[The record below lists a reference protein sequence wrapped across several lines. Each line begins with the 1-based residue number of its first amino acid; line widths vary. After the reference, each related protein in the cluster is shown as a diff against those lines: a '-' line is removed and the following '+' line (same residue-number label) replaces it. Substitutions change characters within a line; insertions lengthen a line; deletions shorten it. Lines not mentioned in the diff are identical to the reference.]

1 MCLLSLRL
9 ATSQRVRL
17 VCAIGSFGVT
27 ICVSLYPQQN
37 LLECGCPP
45 ARARPSGRPVGP
57 RDAGANEIVLSR
69 KSARTGDRPHTP
81 HGRRGPGRRGRHGTS
96 QSDDHGYLLVP
107 TTVRRRG
114 VPSDPGRFWLYV
126 AASTASKQQAR
137 QTSTVRTRHIRRRV
151 FESDRVAQG
160 RRCCDGS
167 FGRSPCVALR
177 APRPRCRGRA
187 PRPRCRCRSPRPRPS
202 ASRRRRPS
210 AVASGAL
217 RPQSAGGAG
226 PSRGHRAVGARTGPD
241 GGIRCRA
248 CATARPT
255 SAMST
260 RDTFLLK
267 ISEEGYPHSG
277 GHPDT
282 ANGSRRP
289 PRKYMS

>member
-17 VCAIGSFGVT
+17 VCAIGCFGVT

-37 LLECGCPP
+37 FLECGCP
-45 ARARPSGRPVGP
+45 RARGPAVDDVGP

-69 KSARTGDRPHTP
+69 RGQGQAPHATRPA
-81 HGRRGPGRRGRHGTS
+81 GPGRGAATAPANRMIM
-96 QSDDHGYLLVP
+96 DICNLLVP
-107 TTVRRRG
+107 RTTVR
-114 VPSDPGRFWLYV
+114 VPSDPAVLAVRCRIDRE
-126 AASTASKQQAR
+126 QAR
-137 QTSTVRTRHIRRRV
+137 QTSTARTRHTRRRV
-151 FESDRVAQG
+151 FESDRVVQG
-160 RRCCDGS
+160 VATDRSAVRRAS
-167 FGRSPCVALR
+167 AVALR

-226 PSRGHRAVGARTGPD
+226 PPRGHRAVGARTGPD

-267 ISEEGYPHSG
+267 ISRVSEEGYPHSG